1 LGEITTFRK
10 LINMELAE
18 FGLKVSLAIIA
29 GLLIGA
35 EREYKG
41 KSAGL
46 RTNALVS
53 LGACVFILI
62 SLEFRGEQF
71 VDVTRVLGQVVTGI
85 GFIGAGTI
93 LHQGTKVEGLTTAAT
108 IWCSAGTGSLAALG
122 MYGELAVITIL
133 VIIINLVFNFFEVK
147 LLNTKNP
154 TDSKER

>member
-1 LGEITTFRK
+1 MELGEFV
-10 LINMELAE
+10 
-18 FGLKVSLAIIA
+18 LKVGLAIIA
-29 GLLIGA
+29 GVFIGA
-35 EREYKG
+35 EREYRG

-62 SLEFRGEQF
+62 SLNFREEAN

-108 IWCSAGTGSLAALG
+108 IWCSAGAGCLAATG
-122 MYGELAVITIL
+122 MYMELVVVSLL
-133 VIIINLVFNFFEVK
+133 VIIINYVFSFFEIRLRHK
-147 LLNTKNP
+147 RIAAEN
-154 TDSKER
+154 KES

>member
-1 LGEITTFRK
+1 
-10 LINMELAE
+10 MELAE
-18 FGLKVSLAIIA
+18 FVLKVGLAVIA
-29 GLLIGA
+29 GLFIGA

-62 SLEFRGEQF
+62 SLEFRGEQY

-108 IWCSAGTGSLAALG
+108 IWCSAGAGCLAALG
-122 MYGELAVITIL
+122 MYEELAVITII
-133 VIIINLVFNFFEVK
+133 VIIINFVFNFFEVK
-147 LLNTKNP
+147 FMNKRKSTER
-154 TDSKER
+154 KES

>member
-1 LGEITTFRK
+1 
-10 LINMELAE
+10 MELAE
-18 FGLKVSLAIIA
+18 FVLKVGLAVIA
-29 GLLIGA
+29 GLFIGA

-53 LGACVFILI
+53 LGSCVFILI

-71 VDVTRVLGQVVTGI
+71 VDVTRVLGQIVTGI

-108 IWCSAGTGSLAALG
+108 IWCSAGAGSLAALG
-122 MYGELAVITIL
+122 MYEELAVITIL
-133 VIIINLVFNFFEVK
+133 VIIINFVFNFFEVK
-147 LLNTKNP
+147 FMNKRNATE
-154 TDSKER
+154 SKES